1 MNVYDHAHQLAK
13 ALKESQEFK
22 QYDSLK
28 QEISKDENLK
38 KMLDDFQQKQME
50 IQTQQM
56 FGNEVEQDKMQHI
69 QELYQIITKDPM
81 AGQYL
86 HAEMVLS
93 KMMADIYG
101 ILGEVIKV
109 V

>member
-1 MNVYDHAHQLAK
+1 MNVYDRAHQLAK

-22 QYDSLK
+22 QYNSLK
-28 QEISKDENLK
+28 QEISKDESLK

-56 FGNEVEQDKMQHI
+56 FGNEVEQDKMQQI
-69 QELYQIITKDPM
+69 QELYQIIVKDPK
-81 AGQYL
+81 AGEYL
-86 HAEMVLS
+86 QAEMVLS

>member
-13 ALKESQEFK
+13 AIKLSDEYKNYNRLKE
-22 QYDSLK
+22 D
-28 QEISKDENLK
+28 ISKNKDLK

-56 FGNEVEQDKMQHI
+56 FGNEVEQDKMQQI
-69 QELYQIITKDPM
+69 QELYQIIAKD
-81 AGQYL
+81 AKAAEYL
-86 HAEMVLS
+86 QAEMIIS

>member
-22 QYDSLK
+22 QYNSLK
-28 QEISKDENLK
+28 QEISKDESLK

-56 FGNEVEQDKMQHI
+56 FGNEVEQDKMQQI
-69 QELYQIITKDPM
+69 QELYQIIVKDPK
-81 AGQYL
+81 AGEYL
-86 HAEMVLS
+86 QAEMVLS

>member
-13 ALKESQEFK
+13 ALKESPEFK
-22 QYDSLK
+22 LYNSLK
-28 QEISKDENLK
+28 QEISKDESLK
-38 KMLDDFQQKQME
+38 NMLDDFQQKQME

-56 FGNEVEQDKMQHI
+56 FGNEVEQDKMQQI
-69 QELYQIITKDPM
+69 QELYQIIIKDPK
-81 AGQYL
+81 AGEYL
-86 HAEMVLS
+86 QAEMVLS